1 MQIRLAEAADLEAIV
16 DIVNEYIPMR
26 TATAYLWPI
35 TPDKAQHWFAAH
47 DIRHPIWVAE
57 VQGTVVAWLS
67 VTAWSEREAY
77 DATAELSV
85 YVRTQSLRSGI
96 GSRMLRHAIE
106 TAPSLGIDMLIA
118 GAFSDNESS
127 IALFER
133 FAFERC
139 AHFRGI
145 ATLDGIRR
153 DVTFLQRA
161 LSAG

>member
-1 MQIRLAEAADLEAIV
+1 VQIRLAEPDDLEAIV
-16 DIVNEYIPMR
+16 DIINAYIPMR
-26 TATAYLWPI
+26 TATAYLWPLTI
-35 TPDKAQHWFAAH
+35 DKAQHWFTSH
-47 DIRHPIWVAE
+47 DIRHPIWVADDGGE
-57 VQGTVVAWLS
+57 VVAWLS
-67 VTAWSEREAY
+67 ITAWSEREAY

-85 YVRTQSLRSGI
+85 YVRAESLRRGV
-96 GSRMLRHAIE
+96 GSQLVAHAID

-145 ATLDGIRR
+145 ATLDGVRR